1 MMTLCFFY
9 SFLNRVTNK
18 ERRLNTMDYMQD
30 SADLTNDDVSI
41 LRYDNYSFNYTI
53 LLGDLYIVK

>member
-1 MMTLCFFY
+1 
-9 SFLNRVTNK
+9 
-18 ERRLNTMDYMQD
+18 MDYMQD